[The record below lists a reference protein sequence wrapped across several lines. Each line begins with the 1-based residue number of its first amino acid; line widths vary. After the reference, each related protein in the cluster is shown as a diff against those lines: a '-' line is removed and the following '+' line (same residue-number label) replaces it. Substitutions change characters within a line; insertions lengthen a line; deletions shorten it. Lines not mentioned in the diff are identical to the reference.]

1 MRRLLS
7 LVLAALLAL
16 SIVGAVAEDNDEIV
30 ITYGKNFDYDGKTF
44 IHDQT
49 LENNY
54 YTQYV
59 KEKHNVRVEYA
70 WVLDDDSQKDAL
82 AVVSGEMPDVMYVNQ
97 SVFDMLIEAD
107 MLQPITKAFAENA
120 NQYLRE
126 ACESYPEAYAAA
138 TVKGELMAIPCA
150 TVKKQHQVVWVRQD
164 WLDKL
169 GLELPTTLDD
179 IVNIAKAFIEQDPDG
194 NGEKDTIGLPLDSTY
209 IMGNFGRASAPT
221 RSPTTWAPTP
231 ASGIWTITAMS
242 YTAP

>member
-54 YTQYV
+54 YTQYI

-150 TVKKQHQVVWVRQD
+150 TVKKQHQVV
-164 WLDKL
+164 
-169 GLELPTTLDD
+169 
-179 IVNIAKAFIEQDPDG
+179 
-194 NGEKDTIGLPLDSTY
+194 
-209 IMGNFGRASAPT
+209 
-221 RSPTTWAPTP
+221 
-231 ASGIWTITAMS
+231 
-242 YTAP
+242 

>member
-54 YTQYV
+54 YTQYI

-107 MLQPITKAFAENA
+107 ML
-120 NQYLRE
+120 
-126 ACESYPEAYAAA
+126 
-138 TVKGELMAIPCA
+138 
-150 TVKKQHQVVWVRQD
+150 
-164 WLDKL
+164 
-169 GLELPTTLDD
+169 
-179 IVNIAKAFIEQDPDG
+179 
-194 NGEKDTIGLPLDSTY
+194 
-209 IMGNFGRASAPT
+209 
-221 RSPTTWAPTP
+221 
-231 ASGIWTITAMS
+231 
-242 YTAP
+242 